1 MEYRKEKNLLIVA
14 SEDGTIKGQYDWTT
28 STYYGVKGTPIK
40 TMPKAFGDTIGKE
53 IINSHRWII
62 SHTTDET
69 LTFALNRW
77 EQLASLGLYAE
88 DTYYLT
94 DKHYEFPAL
103 KKDFVN
109 YLKTNCQN
117 RFNNFNY
124 KNYELQ
130 KQVPEYERLSVNNK
144 LIVSDIL
151 SRSIGLKLA
160 IWYVRALFRL
170 QLEDY
175 EYLNRYTYVPT
186 QNLLQNYLKT
196 CDSMNQ
202 EPVITKNFLITIC
215 HTLHVYENYRIENI
229 DKLIKQHNDIP
240 ELYYENDTYIVR
252 PLLSKEE
259 FHAEA
264 TAQHN
269 CVERLYMEPVVDKKT
284 HIVVIRKKNDP
295 DTSLITCEINNDFNI
310 IQYLGVYNSRP
321 KASEQEFREELS
333 NYLSSLSR
341 K

>member
-14 SEDGTIKGQYDWTT
+14 TEDGTIKGQYDWTT

-53 IINSHRWII
+53 IISSHRWII

-88 DTYYLT
+88 DTHYLT

-117 RFNNFNY
+117 CFNNTNY
-124 KNYELQ
+124 KHYELQ
-130 KQVPEYERLSVNNK
+130 KQVPEYWHLNEQNK
-144 LIVSDIL
+144 LIINDLVR
-151 SRSIGLKLA
+151 RSTLEPA
-160 IWYVRALFRL
+160 MWFTRALLRL
-170 QLEDY
+170 QLEDFS
-175 EYLNRYTYVPT
+175 YLN
-186 QNLLQNYLKT
+186 NLFGNSESLLWDYREACQR
-196 CDSMNQ
+196 MEQ
-202 EPVITKNFLITIC
+202 EPVITKNFLITIA
-215 HTLHVYENYRIENI
+215 HTLHLYQNYKIENLNN
-229 DKLIKQHNDIP
+229 LIKRHNDIP

-252 PLLSKEE
+252 PLLSQED

-269 CVERLYMEPVVDKKT
+269 CVERLYMERVADNRTHVV
-284 HIVVIRKKNDP
+284 VVRKKNSP
-295 DTSLITCEINNDFNI
+295 NTSLITCEISNDFNI
-310 IQYLGVYNSRP
+310 IQYWGVYNSGP
-321 KASEQEFREELS
+321 QESEREFKNELA
-333 NYLSSLSR
+333 NYLSSLSQ